1 MKKIFLIPFF
11 FLSGCRL
18 VIYEA
23 PDHRKIYYYAGGIN
37 TKLGTLEIKTPD
49 GRSLILKDL
58 DSNSQA
64 IELATKALDLANKVP

>member
-1 MKKIFLIPFF
+1 MKKFLLIPLII
-11 FLSGCRL
+11 LSGCRL
-18 VIYEA
+18 IIYEA
-23 PDHRKIYYYAGGIN
+23 PDNRKIYYYAGGIN

-64 IELATKALDLANKVP
+64 IDLATKALDLANKVP